1 MIKYNLLSATPCLAE
16 IGGAIMRVVL
26 CDDNITFLESFRSRI
41 RDILKKNQLEG
52 NIHLYQYAE
61 DIPEHLISSCDI
73 FFLDID
79 FREKSYTGIDLA
91 RKIREV
97 NSDAIIV
104 FVTNYIEYA
113 PDGYEV
119 HAFRYLLKSDIHTK
133 LEPCLL
139 QSVQKRQTEQE
150 TFQIHV
156 SGEKITVPLTDV
168 LYMESQGHQIII
180 HIQKAGAKTPQLY
193 RFYASLGSLESQL
206 CTQGFLRIQKSYL
219 VNMRHIQ
226 KYRCNEAELDNGEK
240 LPVSEKN
247 YAEQKKQFL
256 LWKGRQ

>member
-1 MIKYNLLSATPCLAE
+1 MIK
-16 IGGAIMRVVL
+16 IVL
-26 CDDNITFLESFRSRI
+26 CDDNTSFLESFRSEI
-41 RDILKKNQLEG
+41 RDILRKNQLEG

-61 DIPEHLISSCDI
+61 DIPEHLISFCNI

-79 FREKSYTGIDLA
+79 FSGKTYTGIDLA

-97 NSDAIIV
+97 NFNAIIV

-119 HAFRYLLKSDIHTK
+119 LAFRYLLKSDFHTK
-133 LEPCLL
+133 LEQCLL
-139 QSVQKRQTEQE
+139 QSVQKLQTAQE
-150 TFQIHV
+150 TIQIHV
-156 SGEKITVPLTDV
+156 SGEKITIPLADI
-168 LYMESQGHQIII
+168 LYIESQGHQVVL
-180 HIQKAGAKTPQLY
+180 HIQKAGTKTPQLY
-193 RFYASLGSLESQL
+193 RFYASLGSLENQL

-226 KYRCNEAELDNGEK
+226 KYQCNEAELDNGEK

-247 YAEQKKQFL
+247 YAEHKKQFL

>member
-1 MIKYNLLSATPCLAE
+1 MADIL
-16 IGGAIMRVVL
+16 L
-26 CDDNITFLESFRSRI
+26 CDDSITFLESFRNEL
-41 RDILKKNQLEG
+41 RDILRRNQLEG

-61 DIPEHLISSCDI
+61 DIPEHLISTCDI

-79 FREKSYTGIDLA
+79 FQGKSYTGIDLA

-119 HAFRYLLKSDIHTK
+119 HAFRYLLKSDIHAK
-133 LEPCLL
+133 LESCLL
-139 QSVQKRQTEQE
+139 QSVQKRQAEQE

-180 HIQKAGAKTPQLY
+180 HIQKAGTKTPQLY
-193 RFYASLGSLESQL
+193 RFYDSLGSLEKQL
-206 CTQGFLRIQKSYL
+206 CSQGFLRIQKSYL

-226 KYRCNEAELDNGEK
+226 KYQCNEATLDNGEK